1 MPTTRYSVS
10 FAPLC
15 ETFPEQNTEKIE
27 LLFSFLGACALFSKF
42 VLRFCKNV
50 FEKAFYGGKRYY
62 CAFVRCG
69 VWGSKPH
76 PFVTSDRRS
85 RCPLID
91 RLDYLLDYALD
102 YLLDYGCQKSQ
113 YLCGVSDFKVR
124 TKFLIG
130 HHEILKRYGTHFG
143 PIYGIAGF
151 ERSCSHI
158 ITTQYRCFL

>member
-1 MPTTRYSVS
+1 ME
-10 FAPLC
+10 A
-15 ETFPEQNTEKIE
+15 
-27 LLFSFLGACALFSKF
+27 
-42 VLRFCKNV
+42 
-50 FEKAFYGGKRYY
+50 KRYY

-124 TKFLIG
+124 TKF
-130 HHEILKRYGTHFG
+130 H
-143 PIYGIAGF
+143 
-151 ERSCSHI
+151 
-158 ITTQYRCFL
+158 